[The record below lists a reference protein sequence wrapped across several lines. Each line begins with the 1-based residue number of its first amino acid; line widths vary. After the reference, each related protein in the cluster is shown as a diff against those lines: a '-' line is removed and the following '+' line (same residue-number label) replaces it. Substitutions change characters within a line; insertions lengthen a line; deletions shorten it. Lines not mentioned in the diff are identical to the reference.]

1 MNRVLSN
8 LSQEEIDSL
17 LTDCQSAIGDMHS
30 QQQYREHLDHEA
42 LNVVGAMWGEILA
55 EKGYNAAR
63 KDLVSAFDVFFDLV
77 IAKHNA
83 DSDELPFEPQEVY
96 SDE

>member
-1 MNRVLSN
+1 MNLSN
-8 LSQEEIDSL
+8 LSEAEMISL
-17 LTDCQSAIGDMHS
+17 LLTQEKESAIGDMHS
-30 QQQYREHLDHEA
+30 QQSYREHLDHEA

-55 EKGYNAAR
+55 EKGCNAAR

-83 DSDELPFEPQEVY
+83 DSDELPFEVEGL
-96 SDE
+96 

>member
-1 MNRVLSN
+1 MNLSN
-8 LSQEEIDSL
+8 LSDAEMISL
-17 LTDCQSAIGDMHS
+17 LMTQDQESAIGDMHS
-30 QQQYREHLDHEA
+30 QQSYREHLDHEA

-55 EKGYNAAR
+55 EKGFNAAR

-83 DSDELPFEPQEVY
+83 DSDELPFEVEV
-96 SDE
+96 